1 MIYSVYVYLPG
12 VNLTWYDFFTHLP
25 YQSNHPSNRPTYVPS
40 YANTEDGE
48 LPRPPVYVFV
58 RGGNILTQKDQV
70 KRSALMARNDTGFNM
85 TVFLNK
91 QGDRVAKGWLYFDD
105 GETFNYNRKW
115 EN

>member
-105 GETFNYNRKW
+105 G
-115 EN
+115 